1 MTWSHN
7 IGSSKAI
14 ALLLCIVI
22 LKKDVPRLG
31 MLSSTGS
38 SPNQN
43 LNQWFFQNRNEP
55 LIRLNDFGMSLR
67 QEGSTSTQ
75 DM

>member
-31 MLSSTGS
+31 MLLSTKVGIFTQS
-38 SPNQN
+38 E
-43 LNQWFFQNRNEP
+43 FEP
-55 LIRLNDFGMSLR
+55 MVFSK
-67 QEGSTSTQ
+67 
-75 DM
+75 